1 MAPLLSGRHTTRI
14 PYSWLNEYLHTT
26 KSPAELADILTM
38 GGLEVEEVQTWTSP
52 DGSVTDQ
59 VLCTKVTAN
68 RGDLLSLVGVAR
80 HAAALLRI
88 ASPPAVL
95 PPLHAVER
103 GAGGVRSSATVG
115 PVTVQLADTEG
126 CPRYTALLVEG
137 VTVGP
142 SPDWLA
148 NRLAAA
154 GMRPISNVVD
164 CTNYVLWELGQ
175 PLHAF
180 DFDLLHDG
188 TIIVRKARE
197 GETIVTIDDQER
209 QLLPT
214 DLLITDPAG
223 PVALAGIMG
232 GSNSEV
238 NAATTR
244 VLLESAHFD
253 PSTIRKTALRLGMSS
268 EASYR
273 FERHVDPNLTLVAL
287 WRVAELI
294 VETSG
299 GAIVP
304 PALDVASREFAPLTI
319 PLRPSRCNAL
329 LGTDLTA
336 DQMTAYLRSIEFG
349 VEDAVAVPPPP
360 SEGGGPG
367 GVGSLSITIPTARP
381 DIERE
386 VDVIEEIA
394 IIHGYNEIPTT
405 IPGKLPASA
414 VLTDSQRLERRA
426 RAILRGGGLNE
437 TLSFSMICPK
447 DLDRCGFPAD
457 APERNMLP
465 LASPMIA
472 EQSHMR
478 TTLLPGL
485 LAACEANVHQRI
497 SDVALYEINPVFLP
511 LAGEELPHE
520 EKRVAGVIMGNAWTS
535 AWKSGGEMSPVDF
548 YWMKGVVEQLLTGL
562 NVGEVTFERGE
573 HPTFAP
579 GRCAAVRLS
588 AVSPLY
594 TSGEGGRGGE
604 VAVLPPS
611 PLVERGPGG
620 EVGHLGEVAPSVQAA
635 YDLPGRVY
643 AFELNL
649 EALLASACLLRAHAP
664 LPRFP
669 AALRDVALLVA
680 DDEAHAAARIAEA
693 IRAAGGEYL
702 RSVNAFDLYKDDQ
715 RLGAGKKSLAF
726 SLEFRA
732 LDRTLT
738 DDEVDAAMA
747 AIVAHLQTAMAAEVR
762 KA

>member
-1 MAPLLSGRHTTRI
+1 MRI

-26 KSPAELADILTM
+26 KSPEELADILTM
-38 GGLEVEEVQTWTSP
+38 GGLEVEEVQEWASP
-52 DGSVTDQ
+52 DGSVTDK

-80 HAAALLRI
+80 HAAALMRM
-88 ASPPAVL
+88 ASPPG
-95 PPLHAVER
+95 PLSGAER
-103 GAGGVRSSATVG
+103 GSTAHGDGQRGTVG
-115 PVTVQLADTEG
+115 PVTVELADIEG

-137 VTVGP
+137 VKIGP
-142 SPDWLA
+142 SPEWLA

-180 DFDLLHDG
+180 DFDLLHEG
-188 TIIVRKARE
+188 KIVVRKALA

-304 PALDVASREFAPLTI
+304 PALDVAAREFAPLTI
-319 PLRPSRCNAL
+319 TLRPSRCNAL
-329 LGTDLTA
+329 LGTDLAA

-349 VEDAVAVPPPP
+349 GEVAVP
-360 SEGGGPG
+360 SGPG
-367 GVGSLSITIPTARP
+367 GEATLLVTIPTSRP

-386 VDVIEEIA
+386 VDVIEEVA
-394 IIHGYNEIPTT
+394 IVHGYNEIPTT

-414 VLTDSQRLERRA
+414 VLTEAQRLERRA

-437 TLSFSMICPK
+437 TLSFSMMCPK

-457 APERNMLP
+457 APERNMLA

-497 SDVALYEINPVFLP
+497 GDVALYEINPVFLP
-511 LAGEELPHE
+511 QVGQELPHE

-535 AWKSGGEMSPVDF
+535 AWKSGAEMSPVDF
-548 YWMKGVVEQLLTGL
+548 YWLKGIVEQLLAGL
-562 NVGEVTFERGE
+562 NVGEVAFERGE
-573 HPTFAP
+573 HPSFAV
-579 GRCAAVRLS
+579 GRCAEVFLPPLAPPPGVSPSRLEGGGVG
-588 AVSPLY
+588 AVS
-594 TSGEGGRGGE
+594 
-604 VAVLPPS
+604 PS

-620 EVGHLGEVAPSVQAA
+620 EVIGHLGEIAKSVQAA

-649 EALLASACLLRAHAP
+649 EALLECACLLRAHAP

-693 IRAAGGEYL
+693 IRAAGGEHL
-702 RSVNAFDLYKDDQ
+702 RSVNAFDLYKDEQ
-715 RLGAGKKSLAF
+715 RLGPGKKSLAF
-726 SLEFRA
+726 GLEFRA
-732 LDRTLT
+732 ADRTLT
-738 DDEVDAAMA
+738 DEEVDAAMA
-747 AIVAHLQTAMAAEVR
+747 AIVAHLQAAMGAEVR